1 MAYLSLLLRAS
12 CAECACCAQ
21 TAALQVYRTLLPW
34 HDSTELRST
43 RLTDGHQTRPD
54 RPIDRCPSSTPCC
67 LNATCSLCRACAIGI
82 DWPWRSDRRAPW
94 RTKERHLRSK
104 IRWFAGFCNSHYISQ
119 LAAFFIDARA
129 KRSTVGSCCFVLSLA
144 THTHTQHTARRDRR
158 TSERTSVSSGA
169 CVRACN
175 NNCMI

>member
-1 MAYLSLLLRAS
+1 MLCTDSCSASLPYSTTVTWLNWTS
-12 CAECACCAQ
+12 KH
-21 TAALQVYRTLLPW
+21 AADGRTS
-34 HDSTELRST
+34 D
-43 RLTDGHQTRPD
+43 QTRPD

-144 THTHTQHTARRDRR
+144 THTHTQHIQQEETD
-158 TSERTSVSSGA
+158 ERVNERVSPLTRL

-175 NNCMI
+175 NNCMIYNIRC